1 MGLMRR
7 VESRME
13 NAAGVGP
20 KNGRPGE
27 SRRTRSGKGSKLYV
41 RPAELAQKLVKEME
55 AHKVVQPAGTLV
67 SDRYTVYLCP
77 EDFDRLTKRRDEVVA
92 KLERHLAKHA
102 RAKKYAFA
110 GDIAVSLEGDPDLD
124 LGHFG
129 ILAERLEEDY
139 GRAPVE
145 GATEDAAAVAAP
157 GRTRSRA
164 TVGPTPS
171 RADHGGGSTKIIRP
185 ADAAQLGLARHTIV
199 LKAGNR
205 VREFSH
211 GRVIVGRARSADFRV
226 DDPNVSRR
234 HAAIYWADGGLMVED
249 LDSTNGTMV
258 NGHPVTHCV
267 LSPDDV
273 VVVGDCRITVDTR

>member
-13 NAAGVGP
+13 NAAGVGS

-27 SRRTRSGKGSKLYV
+27 SKRARSDKGSKPYV

-67 SDRYTVYLCP
+67 SDCYTVYLCP

-102 RAKKYAFA
+102 RAKKYAVT
-110 GDIAVSLEGDPDLD
+110 GDIAVSLEGDPDLE

-129 ILAERLEEDY
+129 ILAEWLEEDY
-139 GRAPVE
+139 GGAPVE
-145 GATEDAAAVAAP
+145 GATEDAGAVAAL

-164 TVGPTPS
+164 AIAPTPS
-171 RADHGGGSTKIIRP
+171 RADHGGGIDQDHSPRRRGP
-185 ADAAQLGLARHTIV
+185 
-199 LKAGNR
+199 
-205 VREFSH
+205 
-211 GRVIVGRARSADFRV
+211 ARSGPSHHRAQGRQPGARV
-226 DDPNVSRR
+226 QSRAGHRRPGPECRLQGRRSQRLAPACGHLLGRRQPHGGGSRFHQRDDGQRAS
-234 HAAIYWADGGLMVED
+234 
-249 LDSTNGTMV
+249 
-258 NGHPVTHCV
+258 
-267 LSPDDV
+267 
-273 VVVGDCRITVDTR
+273 GDALRAQPR